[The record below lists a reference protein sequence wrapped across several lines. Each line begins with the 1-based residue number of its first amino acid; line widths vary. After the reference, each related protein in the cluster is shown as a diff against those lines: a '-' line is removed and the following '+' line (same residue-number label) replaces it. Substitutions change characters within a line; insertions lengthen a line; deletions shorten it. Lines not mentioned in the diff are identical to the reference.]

1 MRVGGRGAD
10 PDVWAVGL
18 GVAVAATADG
28 RNRKLPEGL
37 GVQEYPVHQPYPE
50 RWKRELPEGLGV
62 TSRVAGV
69 IQSYLHGPCP
79 GHEQSTMGP
88 MGPLGSL
95 LAAPI

>member
-18 GVAVAATADG
+18 GVAMAATADG

-37 GVQEYPVHQPYPE
+37 GVQEYTVHQPHPE

-62 TSRVAGV
+62 TRRVRGMIILL
-69 IQSYLHGPCP
+69 IQHYHISN
-79 GHEQSTMGP
+79 
-88 MGPLGSL
+88 
-95 LAAPI
+95 I